1 MSHALFAM
9 MLPPDALRSWYSE
22 HQADLSWLEKPSRHQ
37 FRWRL
42 VHDRWV
48 TATRQF
54 SSPESLQ
61 AILAKQGPRDVYI
74 GTAAWLSPL
83 NLPKISDV
91 ESPHPVLIDHMVV
104 FDVDFQPFC
113 YQRLEAARSATHR
126 LLEWIEKYEALT
138 LRCISYSGGKGFHL
152 IFKDEDRSLFAIP
165 DPKERE
171 ESVRAARSDLLKRV
185 LEQGFPV
192 DTTVTADTRRI
203 IRLPGSL
210 HGTTGWACTR
220 ITREQLATPLK
231 SWVKTLPKHPNA
243 QRMPRWSFGWRSLVP
258 RRKATSGKT
267 GKTQPKTAQPNNI
280 ITVMQCSTQVV
291 GTKGRSAFM
300 AWIPTRWDQGHIDA
314 VAQRL
319 KDLAWGPIHRFEH
332 REQTLLVG
340 TRAVPQEQLAK
351 EVASMGWVNMSNEIK
366 QYGHAWVDLTPV
378 VASEEHQD
386 GFRHLGLWEVAGQG
400 DSRSPYS
407 ATHLEVLRRLGV
419 DVDPGGTDLAG
430 RGEPAMRIVSKK

>member
-1 MSHALFAM
+1 
-9 MLPPDALRSWYSE
+9 MLPPDAFRSWYSG

-42 VHDRWV
+42 VNDRWV

-54 SSPESLQ
+54 STAGPLQ
-61 AILAKQGPRDVYI
+61 TMLTKQGPRDVYI

-83 NLPKISDV
+83 NLPKISD
-91 ESPHPVLIDHMVV
+91 EQSPHPVLIDHLVV

-113 YQRLEAARSATHR
+113 YQRLEKARTATHR
-126 LLEWIEKYEALT
+126 LLTWIESNEDLT
-138 LRCISYSGGKGFHL
+138 LLCISYSGGKGFHL
-152 IFKDEDRSLFAIP
+152 IFKDNDRSLFAIP
-165 DPKERE
+165 DPKQRE
-171 ESVRAARSDLLKRV
+171 EAVRAARSVLLKRV
-185 LEQGFPV
+185 LAQGFPV

-220 ITREQLATPLK
+220 ITREQLAMPLK
-231 SWVKTLPKHPNA
+231 SWVKTLPKHPKA
-243 QRMPRWSFGWRSLVP
+243 LRMPRLAFKWRSLLP
-258 RRKATSGKT
+258 QRTSNSRKIGKNQAMT
-267 GKTQPKTAQPNNI
+267 THPNNV

-291 GTKGRSAFM
+291 GTNGRSAFM
-300 AWIPTRWDQGHIDA
+300 AWIPKRWDQGHIDA

-319 KDLAWGPIHRFEH
+319 KGLGWGPVHRFEH
-332 REQTLLVG
+332 QEQTLLVG
-340 TRAVPQEQLAK
+340 TRAVPKEQLAK
-351 EVASMGWVNMSNEIK
+351 ETASMGWVNMSNAIK

-378 VASEEHQD
+378 ITDGEQQD

-400 DSRSPYS
+400 DSRAPFS

-419 DVDPGGTDLAG
+419 EVDPGDTDLAG
-430 RGEPAMRIVSKK
+430 RAEPAMRIVSKM